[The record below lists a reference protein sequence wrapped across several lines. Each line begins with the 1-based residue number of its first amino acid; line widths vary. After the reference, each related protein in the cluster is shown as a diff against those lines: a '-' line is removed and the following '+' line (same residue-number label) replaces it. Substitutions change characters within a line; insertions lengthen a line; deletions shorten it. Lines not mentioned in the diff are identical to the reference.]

1 MKYSE
6 LFSSFTVEQSIY
18 LLYWVAG
25 IATHWGMKLQREGV
39 TARQYWASKPLNSM
53 ASILVSFAVVLNS
66 LLAGDNEFMTYFG
79 AGFVAE
85 AFINRYVATTQG
97 GDPNVGKT
105 ESLR

>member
-6 LFSSFTVEQSIY
+6 LFASFTVEHSIFI
-18 LLYWVAG
+18 LYWIGG

-39 TARQYWASKPLNSM
+39 TAKQYWASKPFNSI
-53 ASILVSFAVVLNS
+53 ASILISFAVILNS
-66 LLAGDNEFMTYFG
+66 LATGDNEFMTYFG

-85 AFINRYVATTQG
+85 AFINRYVSNQG
-97 GDPNVGKT
+97 SDSNVGKT